1 MPLDANPGPQLVYLS
16 GGGDR
21 GAVEIVHCRV
31 LHGMCVGFEGAALHD
46 SRSGRDAHIAIIKG
60 QATSPPRMFEVS
72 ERQKRVLQ
80 ELDLNIDALNVVNL
94 LSSLTEA
101 PRPQKWKRGKWI
113 DDRYTDGDL
122 LDYDMLLAAEKAA
135 VGGAN
140 RLKAERAAARR
151 AVKEKKEKEKELR
164 AKACKRNVQ
173 KAKQKAEEKAG
184 RDAAKAERSS

>member
-1 MPLDANPGPQLVYLS
+1 
-16 GGGDR
+16 
-21 GAVEIVHCRV
+21 
-31 LHGMCVGFEGAALHD
+31 
-46 SRSGRDAHIAIIKG
+46 
-60 QATSPPRMFEVS
+60 MFEVS
-72 ERQKRVLQ
+72 ERQKRVLR

-101 PRPQKWKRGKWI
+101 PRPQKRKRGKWI

-122 LDYDMLLAAEKAA
+122 LDYDMLLAAEKAKEAA
-135 VGGAN
+135 VDGAN
-140 RLKAERAAARR
+140 RLKAERAAARC

-184 RDAAKAERSS
+184 RDAAKAKRSSKKKNKSTAPSVELWQQTPPPNDTCLSVVV